1 MAALQPVRPGQ
12 SAPATKH
19 PHRYYNPSLIYSEAP
34 QNQKP
39 VTETLQ
45 TELHWRQLTDNPA
58 TEVVIA
64 DHSADM
70 HFDIGQSTPN
80 RIVITL
86 PYAFIPNAYTW
97 PVQGCIVA
105 IVETGCYERELIE
118 VCQRAGAKYIECHS
132 RTMPEPFIV
141 TMDVVVRVAA

>member
-1 MAALQPVRPGQ
+1 M
-12 SAPATKH
+12 SAQKPRRSATNATANTSTQ
-19 PHRYYNPSLIYSEAP
+19 RNYNPSLTHNDAP
-34 QNQKP
+34 SKQNA

-45 TELHWRQLTDNPA
+45 TELHWRQLTRNPA

-64 DHSADM
+64 ENSAEKY
-70 HFDIGQSTPN
+70 FDIGQSTTN

-86 PYAFIPNAYTW
+86 PNAFFPSAHPW

-105 IVETGCYERELIE
+105 LVETGCYERELIE

-132 RTMPEPFIV
+132 RTIPEPFIV
-141 TMDVVVRVAA
+141 PMNGVVRIAA